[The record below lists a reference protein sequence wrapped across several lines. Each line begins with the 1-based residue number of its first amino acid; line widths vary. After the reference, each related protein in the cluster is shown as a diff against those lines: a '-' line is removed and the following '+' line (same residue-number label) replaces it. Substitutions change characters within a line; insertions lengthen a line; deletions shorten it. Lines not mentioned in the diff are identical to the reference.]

1 MIRFDNVH
9 YSTNKINIINGVS
22 FELKKGD
29 FTALIGANGAGKS
42 TLARLCNG
50 LLKPSRGAVN
60 VGGFDTALVRTSRI
74 AKFTGF
80 LFQNPDRQ
88 ICKNRVC
95 DEIRFSLECVM
106 EDRAEIEM
114 RCERTL
120 EEFSLDGERDPF
132 SMSRG
137 ERQRLVLASILAT
150 EPELLLL
157 DEPTTGLDY
166 RECMHIM
173 ECISGINRKGA
184 TVLMVSHDM
193 EIVQDFAREV
203 MVLNDGELLAHG
215 STKDI
220 LRDGPL
226 LASASLL
233 PPQITELAVRLG
245 AGYENVVTVDD
256 MVSAVKKK
264 REGAE

>member
-1 MIRFDNVH
+1 
-9 YSTNKINIINGVS
+9 
-22 FELKKGD
+22 
-29 FTALIGANGAGKS
+29 
-42 TLARLCNG
+42 
-50 LLKPSRGAVN
+50 
-60 VGGFDTALVRTSRI
+60 
-74 AKFTGF
+74 
-80 LFQNPDRQ
+80 
-88 ICKNRVC
+88 
-95 DEIRFSLECVM
+95 M
-106 EDRAEIEM
+106 EDRAKIEM

-120 EEFSLDGERDPF
+120 EDFSLDGERDPF

>member
-1 MIRFDNVH
+1 MIRFENVF
-9 YSTNKINIINGVS
+9 YSANETRIIKDIS
-22 FELKKGD
+22 FEIKKGD

-42 TLARLCNG
+42 TLLRLSNG
-50 LLKPSRGAVN
+50 LLKPVRGVVN
-60 VGGFDTALVRTSRI
+60 VGGFDTSSVRTSRI
-74 AKFTGF
+74 ARFTGF

-88 ICKNRVC
+88 ICKNRVR

-106 EDRAEIEM
+106 EDKAEIEA
-114 RCERTL
+114 RCEKTL
-120 EEFSLDGERDPF
+120 EVFSLNGERDPF

-137 ERQRLVLASILAT
+137 ERQRLVLASILAI

-173 ECISGINRKGA
+173 DCISEFNKNGT

-203 MVLNDGELLAHG
+203 MVLNDGTLLAHG
-215 STKDI
+215 RTQDVI
-220 LRDGPL
+220 RDKSI

-233 PPQITELAVRLG
+233 PPQITELALKLG
-245 AGYENVVTVDD
+245 DGYENAATIDD
-256 MVSAVKKK
+256 MVSAVKKNK
-264 REGAE
+264 GGAE

>member
-1 MIRFDNVH
+1 MIRFENVS
-9 YSTNKINIINGVS
+9 YSINETKIINDVS
-22 FELKKGD
+22 FEIKKGD

-42 TLARLCNG
+42 TLARLSNG
-50 LLKPSRGAVN
+50 LLKPTRGVVK
-60 VGGFDTALVRTSRI
+60 VGGFDTALVRTSQI

-80 LFQNPDRQ
+80 LFQDPDRQ
-88 ICKNRVC
+88 ICKNRVR

-106 EDRAEIEM
+106 KDRAEIEM

-120 EEFSLDGERDPF
+120 KAFSLNGDRDPF

-173 ECISGINRKGA
+173 DCISEINRKGA

-193 EIVQDFAREV
+193 EVVQDFAREI
-203 MVLNDGELLAHG
+203 MVLNEGSLLAHG
-215 STKDI
+215 KTSEI
-220 LRDGPL
+220 IRDEPL
-226 LASASLL
+226 LERASLL
-233 PPQITELAVRLG
+233 PPQITELALRLG

-256 MVSAVKKK
+256 MVSVLKKK
-264 REGAE
+264 RGCAE

>member
-1 MIRFDNVH
+1 MICFENVS
-9 YSTNKINIINGVS
+9 YSTSGIDIINNVS
-22 FELKKGD
+22 FKLKKGC

-50 LLKPSRGAVN
+50 LLKPTSGSVS

-88 ICKNRVC
+88 ICKNSVR
-95 DEIRFSLECVM
+95 DEIRFSLECVI
-106 EDRAEIEM
+106 EDKTEIGI
-114 RCERTL
+114 RCEKTL
-120 EEFSLDGERDPF
+120 QEFSLNGDRDPF

-137 ERQRLVLASILAT
+137 ERQRLVLASILAA

-173 ECISGINRKGA
+173 ECVSRVNKKGA

-193 EIVQDFAREV
+193 EVVQDFASEV
-203 MVLNDGELLAHG
+203 MVLNDGSLLAHG
-215 STKDI
+215 RTKDI
-220 LRDGPL
+220 IRNEPL
-226 LASASLL
+226 LARASLL
-233 PPQITELAVRLG
+233 PPQITELAIRLG
-245 AGYENVVTVDD
+245 GGYENAVTVDD
-256 MVSAVKKK
+256 MVLSVKKHI
-264 REGAE
+264 RGAE

>member
-1 MIRFDNVH
+1 
-9 YSTNKINIINGVS
+9 
-22 FELKKGD
+22 
-29 FTALIGANGAGKS
+29 
-42 TLARLCNG
+42 
-50 LLKPSRGAVN
+50 
-60 VGGFDTALVRTSRI
+60 
-74 AKFTGF
+74 
-80 LFQNPDRQ
+80 
-88 ICKNRVC
+88 
-95 DEIRFSLECVM
+95 M

-120 EEFSLDGERDPF
+120 REFSLDGERDPF

-173 ECISGINRKGA
+173 ECISSINRKGA
-184 TVLMVSHDM
+184 TVLMISHDM

-203 MVLNDGELLAHG
+203 MVLNDGSLLEHG
-215 STKDI
+215 RTKDI
-220 LRDGPL
+220 IRDEPL

-233 PPQITELAVRLG
+233 PPQITELALRLG
-245 AGYENVVTVDD
+245 EGYENVVTVDD

-264 REGAE
+264 RGGAE

>member
-1 MIRFDNVH
+1 MICFKNVS
-9 YSTNKINIINGVS
+9 YSTNQTEIIKDVS
-22 FELKKGD
+22 FEIKKGD

-42 TLARLCNG
+42 TLARLSNG
-50 LLKPSRGAVN
+50 LLKPTRGVVN
-60 VGGFDTALVRTSRI
+60 VGGYNTALVRTSRI

-88 ICKNRVC
+88 ICKNRVR

-106 EDRAEIEM
+106 EDREEIEM

-120 EEFSLDGERDPF
+120 KEFSLKGDRDPF

-137 ERQRLVLASILAT
+137 ERQRLVLASILST
-150 EPELLLL
+150 EPDLLLL

-173 ECISGINRKGA
+173 DCISDINRKGA

-203 MVLNDGELLAHG
+203 MVLNDGSLLAHG
-215 STKDI
+215 RTKEI
-220 LRDGPL
+220 IRDEAL
-226 LASASLL
+226 LKSASLL
-233 PPQITELAVRLG
+233 PPQITELSLRLG
-245 AGYENVVTVDD
+245 ADYENVVTVDD
-256 MVSAVKKK
+256 MVSAVKKN
-264 REGAE
+264 RGGAE

>member
-1 MIRFDNVH
+1 MICFENVS
-9 YSTNKINIINGVS
+9 YSNNGVKIINDVS
-22 FELKKGD
+22 FEIKRGD

-42 TLARLCNG
+42 TLTRLCNG
-50 LLKPSRGAVN
+50 LLRPVKGTVK
-60 VGGFDTALVRTSRI
+60 VGGFDTASVKTSQI

-88 ICKNRVC
+88 ICKNRVY
-95 DEIRFSLECVM
+95 DEIRFGLECVIEDKEEVRM
-106 EDRAEIEM
+106 RCDRAIEV
-114 RCERTL
+114 
-120 EEFSLDGERDPF
+120 FSLDKERDPF

-137 ERQRLVLASILAT
+137 ERQRLVLASLLAA

-173 ECISGINRKGA
+173 EHISEINRKGT

-193 EIVQDFAREV
+193 EIVQDFADQV
-203 MVLNDGELLAHG
+203 MVLNGGSLLAHG
-215 STKDI
+215 RTRHI
-220 LRDGPL
+220 IRDESL

-233 PPQITELAVRLG
+233 PPQITGLALRLG
-245 AGYENVVTVDD
+245 SGYEEVVNVDD
-256 MVSAVKKK
+256 MVLAVKKK
-264 REGAE
+264 RGGAK